1 MINFIAMKTRKH
13 PLQLIVSMAV
23 LSILITSCGK
33 WRERRDMTTSKDQN
47 QIEGLFDDMYKIVD
61 NAAGSTAGIKLLD
74 MQCVDTLLV
83 DTTANPKTMLID
95 FGQDD
100 CISADGRI
108 RKGQLYVT
116 FTGRYRTAGTV
127 ITITPS
133 NYSVDGYNIIGTKTI
148 TNEGLN
154 ANNQPYFSVSV
165 EAQVIAPNNEW
176 TTSWSGTRTRV
187 WTEGYNTLLN
197 PYDDVYEITGSGSG
211 INRNGVPFTMTID
224 EALVAKMDCPWI
236 VQGELTITPD
246 EGSEKIINWGSGE
259 CNNGMTVV
267 CNGNMFT
274 INGGN

>member
-1 MINFIAMKTRKH
+1 MLNFIFMKTQRNH
-13 PLQLIVSMAV
+13 RAFIASMAL
-23 LSILITSCGK
+23 LSLLITSCGK
-33 WRERRDMTTSKDQN
+33 WRERRDMTTCKDQN

-74 MQCVDTLLV
+74 MQCVDTLLI
-83 DTTANPKTMLID
+83 DTTSNPKSMLID

-100 CISADGRI
+100 CIGSDGRI

-116 FTGRYRTAGTV
+116 FTGRYRTPGTI

-133 NYSVDGYNIIGTKTI
+133 SYSVDGYSIIGTKTI
-148 TNEGLN
+148 TNEGFN
-154 ANNQPYFSVSV
+154 INNQPYFTVNV

-176 TTSWSGTRTRV
+176 TTSWSGARTRV
-187 WTEGYNTLLN
+187 WTAGYNTLLN

-211 INRNGVPFTMTID
+211 INRNGIPFTMTID

-236 VQGELTITPD
+236 VQGEMTITPD

-267 CNGNMFT
+267 VNGNLFT

>member
-1 MINFIAMKTRKH
+1 MLNFIFMKTQRNH
-13 PLQLIVSMAV
+13 RAFIASMAL
-23 LSILITSCGK
+23 LSLLITSCGK
-33 WRERRDMTTSKDQN
+33 WRERRDMTTCKDQN

-74 MQCVDTLLV
+74 MQCVDTLLI
-83 DTTANPKTMLID
+83 DTTSNPKSMLID

-100 CISADGRI
+100 CIGSDGRI

-116 FTGRYRTAGTV
+116 FTGRYRTPGTI

-133 NYSVDGYNIIGTKTI
+133 SYSVDGYSIIGTKTI

-154 ANNQPYFSVSV
+154 INNQPYFTVNV

-176 TTSWSGTRTRV
+176 TTSWSGARTRV
-187 WTEGYNTLLN
+187 WTAGYNTLLN

-211 INRNGVPFTMTID
+211 INRNGIPFTMTID

-236 VQGELTITPD
+236 VQGEMTVTPD

-267 CNGNMFT
+267 VNGNQFT